1 MKLFPND
8 IIEISKMFHVK
19 HFVWNEKKGA
29 AMNQSEYTE
38 KAQLAAD
45 SLRRGEAYEQAGQPE
60 RAEAQVLL
68 ALKALE
74 QLPDAAVA
82 RECSLKLADLC
93 MQQGNMH
100 GADFY
105 YARAMGYDRGLR
117 FGTEACD

>member
-1 MKLFPND
+1 M
-8 IIEISKMFHVK
+8 EQAV
-19 HFVWNEKKGA
+19 
-29 AMNQSEYTE
+29 E
-38 KAQLAAD
+38 KAQLAAE
-45 SLRRGEAYEQAGQPE
+45 SLRKGEAYEQAGQLE
-60 RAEAQVLL
+60 KAEAQVLL

-74 QLPDAAVA
+74 QLPDAAGA

-117 FGTEACD
+117 FGQGTSE